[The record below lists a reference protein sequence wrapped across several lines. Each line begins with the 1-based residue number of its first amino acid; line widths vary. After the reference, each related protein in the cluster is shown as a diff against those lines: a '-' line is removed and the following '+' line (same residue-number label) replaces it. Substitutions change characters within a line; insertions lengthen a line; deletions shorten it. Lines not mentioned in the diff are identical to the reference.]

1 MGDEHGKA
9 GKVLDRLMA
18 DVVRLC
24 HAREAKLGCG
34 TTEVACFNGRPGP
47 RVPIATQPFGVGT
60 DAFELTAYDDHARE
74 LTPQEA
80 GAFQALT
87 EAVNRELERLHSSA
101 VRSDEDWIL
110 AHLSV
115 TVDYVSDAF
124 ILLRA
129 DWTVL
134 HVNTQFERMV
144 CRTRTDVV
152 GRNFWEIFPDAIG
165 TSFERELRAAME
177 GSVLRVFEEFSPRL
191 GRWFHSRGYPCKE
204 GLAVLTIDITDRK
217 ADELARADIEQ
228 KLLQVQRM
236 ESLGTLASGI
246 AHDFNNILGA
256 ILGHVGLLREH
267 IAADA
272 PARESVEQIGI
283 AGARARDLVQRILS
297 VSRRSQREFVRQP
310 LRPLVEETLALMQST
325 LPASTELVR
334 TLSVE
339 PMSCTLNPADVH
351 QVVMN
356 LCTNAWQA
364 LPLGHGRITVRLRG
378 VRLDEPRPANVGVL
392 LPGRYAELSVGD
404 TGTGMAAD
412 VLARLFEPFFTTKPR
427 GQGTGLGLH
436 VVRNIVTAH
445 GGAVVVSSTPGRGSM
460 FRVYLPASRSI
471 DSEPAPAPQDMSK
484 PGRGERV
491 AYVDDDEVVLL
502 MVERLLA
509 RAGFDVT
516 AYSKPE
522 ALLEALAHDTA
533 CFDLLVT
540 DYSMPGMSGTELAR
554 QAHRQCPDLPV
565 IVSSGFVS
573 EEIRSEAE
581 AAGVSHVI
589 NKERTY
595 EELAALAS
603 RALKAGSVP
612 AGDNAGSEAVN
623 ESGVPEPPAKT
634 RPI

>member
-1 MGDEHGKA
+1 MGEVNGKPGSA
-9 GKVLDRLMA
+9 LEGLMA

-34 TTEVACFNGRPGP
+34 TTEVACFRGPPGP

-60 DAFELTAYDDHARE
+60 DAYELTAFDDHARE
-74 LTPQEA
+74 LTPQEC

-87 EAVNRELERLHSSA
+87 EAVNRELEKAHARA
-101 VRSDEDWIL
+101 ARGDEGWIRD
-110 AHLSV
+110 HLSV

-124 ILLRA
+124 ILLRN
-129 DWTVL
+129 DWTIL
-134 HVNTQFERMV
+134 HVNTQLERMV
-144 CRTRTDVV
+144 ARTRADLV
-152 GRNFWEIFPDAIG
+152 GRKLWECFPESLG
-165 TSFERELRAAME
+165 TGFERELRAAME
-177 GSVLRVFEEFSPRL
+177 GSVMRVFEEFSHRL
-191 GRWFHSRGYPCKE
+191 GRWYHSRAYPCKE
-204 GLAVLTIDITDRK
+204 GLAILTIDITDRK
-217 ADELARADIEQ
+217 ADELTRADVEQ

-267 IAADA
+267 VAADA

-283 AGARARDLVQRILS
+283 AGTRARDLVQRILT
-297 VSRRSQREFVRQP
+297 VSRQSQREFVRQP
-310 LRPLVEETLALMQST
+310 VRPLVEETLALMEST
-325 LPASTELVR
+325 LPASAELVR

-339 PMSCTLNPADVH
+339 PMSCTLSPAEVH

-364 LPLGHGRITVRLRG
+364 LPHGHGRISVRLRG
-378 VRLDEPRPANVGVL
+378 VRLDAPRPANVGVL
-392 LPGRYAELSVGD
+392 LPGRYAELCVTD
-404 TGTGMAAD
+404 TGAGMAAD
-412 VLARLFEPFFTTKPR
+412 TLARLFEPFFTTKPR

-436 VVRNIVTAH
+436 VLQNIVTTH
-445 GGAVVVSSTPGRGSM
+445 GGAVVVSSTPGKGSV
-460 FRVYLPASRSI
+460 FRVYLPASRSTE
-471 DSEPAPAPQDMSK
+471 SEPVPEPKDMSK
-484 PGRGERV
+484 PGHGERV

-522 ALLEALAHDTA
+522 SLLEALEHDTG

-540 DYSMPGMSGTELAR
+540 DYSMPGMSGSELAR
-554 QAHRQCPDLPV
+554 AVHRRCPGIPV

-581 AAGVSHVI
+581 DAGVSHVI

-595 EELAALAS
+595 EELAALAAK
-603 RALKAGSVP
+603 ALAAGIASSDPEPHSP
-612 AGDNAGSEAVN
+612 ATENAGRA
-623 ESGVPEPPAKT
+623 
-634 RPI
+634 